1 MSDIIE
7 KSTVN
12 IIKQI
17 GVSAALLLLLGCVYY
32 NTFYNAEQSF
42 DKALKIIEDSPTA
55 DDEVP
60 AGAKKLLNSAIE
72 KSNIVLQ
79 KFPDSKYVD
88 DAYYIIGQ
96 ASFLKGDNT
105 TAERYFNKL
114 LSEYADSPYRA
125 ECNIWLAY
133 AHFKMGYVDSAQTRI
148 KEILNLGETRKSDKY
163 LLYKIMGEIQLE
175 KDSLNQAF
183 FYLQKAADFAN
194 TDSKRAFIYG
204 KLVSLAENSND
215 LESAIGFIEQ
225 LQIFSTNDQV
235 KEDAKFKWI
244 EYNRQIGNYNIVLEE
259 LDKMLQDSNNERLYL
274 TLELERAKTLIAG
287 RDFVDA
293 RVALDAIL
301 ANKTYQRKPK
311 TADAC
316 YLLGKLAFTEDFD
329 LPLALTYL
337 DSVSRISTRSNYKT
351 EVRDLTKKIEK
362 YQNLLAEFDALASAG
377 TPDKTELTPVETE
390 PVISDSTALAPLG
403 FPTEVPG
410 SGSAPAVTPDSLLF
424 TVSEMLLFEFQQTDR
439 ALEYYRE
446 LVTDYPDSKFVPQ
459 SLFVLQNFSDKND
472 DRWGQI
478 LKERFPTSVYTLGF
492 QDSTF
497 AASSFDP
504 LDSLRDAAWQ
514 LLPASPLNAR
524 TAFDTIARE
533 NQDDR
538 SAYIAAFIT
547 DNYLND
553 LDETIRR
560 YQEFLEQYPDSEN
573 SSLVK
578 ARLDDLRKAIE
589 DRKAAVVGWVDH
601 YYPKLEIRSLD
612 STFFV
617 LGQTDTVLAAEKSDS
632 LSLAFGP
639 SSVWFFAAADKVY
652 RKTQTD
658 SVIIHKTFP
667 EIEVLATDSSLIV
680 YADADTFLQ
689 ASWQQTLILSSGSKS
704 QDIRFS
710 GDSLLLSIMDNTP
723 LYDVH
728 EFDEQLALLAP
739 EVAADTT
746 KTDSSAVAQQPEI
759 INPVSDPDTTRMIEN
774 ADILPSQTVQSQPD
788 SASKP
793 PEVNPVETV
802 NLDFIPAESPVSDKP
817 ALLADSSTVP
827 DSSLSAVEKAAEPS
841 VNPEV
846 SAEQPSDSVT
856 DSGELTSK
864 PHAPAAPDYSIATSV
879 IPELSKDTLLAAS
892 GDTAVIALN
901 SDTIP
906 LTEEP
911 DTLLIPQTSGFNDAV
926 GGTDAAAPS
935 ADSETFS
942 TAWEN
947 YLIKPGD
954 MLTGI
959 AKKEYQ
965 DYSKW
970 VDIYEWNRTEIG
982 DDPNLIYPFH
992 DLRLLKKTAGTRLIP
1007 QRSVHIVMTGETL
1020 WSIAGTVYNDPR
1032 AWIILYLDNTELID
1046 QNDGLLY
1053 PGMELQVRS
1062 SLQ

>member
-1 MSDIIE
+1 MIYIIQR
-7 KSTVN
+7 SAV
-12 IIKQI
+12 IIFKRF
-17 GVSAALLLLLGCVYY
+17 VLAAALVLLLGCVYY

-42 DKALKIIEDSPTA
+42 GKALKIIEDSPAA

-60 AGAKKLLNSAIE
+60 AGAKKLLDSAIE

-79 KFPDSKYVD
+79 KFPESKYVD

-114 LSEYADSPYRA
+114 LSEYPDSPYQA

-148 KEILNLGETRKSDKY
+148 KDILNLGETRKSDKY

-175 KDSLNQAF
+175 KDSLNNAF
-183 FYLQKAADFAN
+183 LYLQKAADFAN
-194 TDSKRAFIYG
+194 TDSKRSYIYG
-204 KLVSLAENSND
+204 KLVSLAENNND
-215 LESAIGFIEQ
+215 LESAIGFLEQ

-244 EYNRQIGNYNIVLEE
+244 EYNRQIGNFNIVLEE

-293 RVALDAIL
+293 RIALDDIL

-329 LPLALTYL
+329 LPLALTFL

-362 YQNLLAEFDALASAG
+362 YQNLLAEFDAVSSAG
-377 TPDKTELTPVETE
+377 VPEETE
-390 PVISDSTALAPLG
+390 SSVDEMEPALADSTDRMPLGYPSELSDSK
-403 FPTEVPG
+403 
-410 SGSAPAVTPDSLLF
+410 SGPAATPDSLLF

-439 ALEYYRE
+439 ALEYYQE
-446 LVTDYPDSKFVPQ
+446 LVKDYPDSKFVPQ
-459 SLFVLQNFSDKND
+459 SLFVLQNFSRNGD

-478 LKERFPTSVYTLGF
+478 LKERFPTSVYALGF

-514 LLPASPLNAR
+514 LLPASPTDAR
-524 TAFDTIARE
+524 AAFDEIATKNE
-533 NQDDR
+533 DDQA
-538 SAYIAAFIT
+538 AYIAAFIT

-553 LDETIRR
+553 LNETIRR
-560 YQEFLEQYPDSEN
+560 YQEFLEQYPDSKN
-573 SSLVK
+573 TSIVTK
-578 ARLDDLRKAIE
+578 RLDELREAIE
-589 DRKAAVVGWVDH
+589 ERKAAVVGWVDH
-601 YYPKLEIRSLD
+601 YYRKLGIRSADSTLFVMGNADTILTAAKLD
-612 STFFV
+612 SI
-617 LGQTDTVLAAEKSDS
+617 
-632 LSLAFGP
+632 SLAFGP
-639 SSVWFFAAADKVY
+639 SSVWFFGDMENVY
-652 RKTQTD
+652 QKTITD
-658 SVIIHKTFP
+658 SLVIKKTFP
-667 EIEVLATDSSLIV
+667 EVSIVSADSSMLV

-689 ASWQQTLILSSGSKS
+689 ASWQQTLILSAGAKS

-710 GDSLLLSIMDNTP
+710 NDSLLLSIMDNTP
-723 LYDVH
+723 LYDIH

-739 EVAADTT
+739 EEAADTT
-746 KTDSSAVAQQPEI
+746 QVDSSEVARQPTME
-759 INPVSDPDTTRMIEN
+759 NPVLDSDTALI
-774 ADILPSQTVQSQPD
+774 PD
-788 SASKP
+788 SALFAQPPAAQLVGTPDSLSQLAGSPDTVKTDFQPGEMTVPEKP
-793 PEVNPVETV
+793 VFSSDSLTASDNLQAAGEEVIQPLPGSGTPP
-802 NLDFIPAESPVSDKP
+802 LQ
-817 ALLADSSTVP
+817 LADSAAVSEKSDLPVLQADTLLTGRSADIGKDTLQVSTGADSAAVP
-827 DSSLSAVEKAAEPS
+827 DSMPEFDMGKIDTVEVSEISKADDSILTPDITEPS
-841 VNPEV
+841 VP
-846 SAEQPSDSVT
+846 
-856 DSGELTSK
+856 
-864 PHAPAAPDYSIATSV
+864 
-879 IPELSKDTLLAAS
+879 
-892 GDTAVIALN
+892 
-901 SDTIP
+901 
-906 LTEEP
+906 
-911 DTLLIPQTSGFNDAV
+911 
-926 GGTDAAAPS
+926 
-935 ADSETFS
+935 SETFD
-942 TAWEN
+942 TVWKN

-982 DDPNLIYPFH
+982 DNPNLIYPFH
-992 DLRLLKKTAGTRLIP
+992 ELRLLKKTTDAIEIAAE
-1007 QRSVHIVMTGETL
+1007 RSVHIVQSGETL
-1020 WSIAGTVYNDPR
+1020 WSIAETVYHDPR
-1032 AWIILYLDNTELID
+1032 AWIILYLDNTELIE
-1046 QNDGLLY
+1046 QNKGLLQ
-1053 PGMELQVRS
+1053 PGMKLVVRS
-1062 SLQ
+1062 SLK